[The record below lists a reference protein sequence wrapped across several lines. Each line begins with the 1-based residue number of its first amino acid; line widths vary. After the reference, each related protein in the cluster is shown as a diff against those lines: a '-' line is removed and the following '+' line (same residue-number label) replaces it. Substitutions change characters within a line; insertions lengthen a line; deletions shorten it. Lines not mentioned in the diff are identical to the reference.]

1 VGRIAAKPLTAK
13 QVVSE
18 KREGYYADGAC
29 PGLNLQ
35 VVQGRGRVTRSWVLR
50 YTSPTTRKRR
60 ELGLGS
66 TQVRSLADAR
76 KKATDFK
83 LQVLNGRDPIDERDE
98 QRAKAV
104 AERAQ
109 RITFDEAVG
118 KCLQAKSLEWKNV
131 KHGQQW
137 INTLTTYASPLLGKQ
152 PVELITT
159 DLVYKVLEPIWIT
172 KTETATRVRQRIEV
186 VMDWCK
192 ARGFLK
198 GENPARLKGALG
210 ELLPKSQKIKKVE
223 HYAAIHYTQAN
234 EFVMALRAMP
244 GTAPLA
250 LEFMLLTAARTGE
263 VVGARW
269 EEIDIAAK
277 VWTVPAERMKAGR
290 KHRVPLCR
298 RAVEILKTMK
308 ATQQNDFVF
317 AGHSIQKNPHLST
330 GAFLAV
336 FKRLPKFKGYTPHGL
351 RSCFRDWASERTQFQ
366 NETLEL
372 ALAHTIKN
380 KAEAA
385 YRRQDQLDKRAKLM
399 QQWQQHVEMP
409 HQSGAVVAIQRVKNE
424 TQADQNQLK
433 N

>member
-1 VGRIAAKPLTAK
+1 MGRIAAKPLTAK
-13 QVVSE
+13 QVGSE
-18 KREGYYADGAC
+18 KRDGYYADGAC

-35 VVQGRGRVTRSWVLR
+35 VTKGQGRITRSWVFR

-66 TQVRSLADAR
+66 TRVRSLADAR
-76 KKATDFK
+76 KLASDFR
-83 LQVLNGRDPIDERDE
+83 LQVLNGQDPKDERDK
-98 QRAKAV
+98 QRAVAV
-104 AERAQ
+104 AARAH
-109 RITFDEAVG
+109 RITFDEAVS
-118 KCLQAKSLEWKNV
+118 KCLETKSLEWKNV

-137 INTLTTYASPLLGKQ
+137 INTLKTYASPLLGKQ

-159 DLVYKVLEPIWIT
+159 DLVYKVLEPIWVT

-186 VMDWCK
+186 VLDWCK
-192 ARGFLK
+192 ARGYFN

-210 ELLPKSQKIKKVE
+210 ELLPKAQKIKKVE
-223 HYAAIHYTQAN
+223 HHAAIHYTQVH
-234 EFVMALRAMP
+234 EFVTALRAMP

-263 VVGARW
+263 AVGARW
-269 EEIDIAAK
+269 DEIDTTAK

-290 KHRVPLCR
+290 EHRVPLCN
-298 RAVEILKTMK
+298 RALDILKTMK
-308 ATQQNDFVF
+308 AAQQNDFVF
-317 AGHSIQKNPHLST
+317 PGHSIQKNPHLST

-336 FKRLPKFKGYTPHGL
+336 FRRLPKFKSYTPHGL
-351 RSCFRDWASERTQFQ
+351 RSCFRDWASERTQFH

-385 YRRQDQLDKRAKLM
+385 YRRQDQLEKRAKLM
-399 QQWQQHVEMP
+399 QQWQQHIETTN
-409 HQSGAVVAIQRVKNE
+409 QSSSIIAL
-424 TQADQNQLK
+424 QAK
-433 N
+433 KR

>member
-1 VGRIAAKPLTAK
+1 MGRIAAKPLTAK
-13 QVVSE
+13 LVESE
-18 KREGYYADGAC
+18 KRDGYYADGAC

-35 VVQGRGRVTRSWVLR
+35 VAQGQGRVTRSWVFR
-50 YTSPTTRKRR
+50 YTSPTTKKRR

-66 TQVRSLADAR
+66 TRVRSLADAR
-76 KKATDFK
+76 KLANDFR
-83 LQVLNGRDPIDERDE
+83 LQVLDGRDPKDERDK
-98 QRAKAV
+98 QRAVAV
-104 AERAQ
+104 AERAH
-109 RITFDEAVG
+109 RITFAEAVS
-118 KCLQAKSLEWKNV
+118 KCLETKSLEWKNV

-159 DLVYKVLEPIWIT
+159 DLVYKVLEPIWVT

-186 VMDWCK
+186 VLDWCK
-192 ARGFLK
+192 ARGYFN

-210 ELLPKSQKIKKVE
+210 ELLPKAQKIKKVE
-223 HYAAIHYTQAN
+223 HHAAIHYTQVH
-234 EFVMALRAMP
+234 EFVTALRAMP

-263 VVGARW
+263 TVGARW
-269 EEIDIAAK
+269 NEIDTTAK

-290 KHRVPLCR
+290 EHRVPLCS
-298 RAVEILKTMK
+298 RAVGILKTMK
-308 ATQQNDFVF
+308 AAQQNDYIFP
-317 AGHSIQKNPHLST
+317 GHSVQKNPHLST

-351 RSCFRDWASERTQFQ
+351 RSCFRDWASERTHFQ

-385 YRRQDQLDKRAKLM
+385 YRRQDQLEKRSKLMSQWQEYVDSEQCEGVVTPIKRANK
-399 QQWQQHVEMP
+399 
-409 HQSGAVVAIQRVKNE
+409 
-424 TQADQNQLK
+424 
-433 N
+433 